1 MRYLVLSV
9 GYMRHAVY
17 WISMGFW
24 VPASSEIDRRETW
37 PLTNFWILLLKLL
50 EFCHKALTNASLSL
64 YPTTGQALVSDHDY
78 SLVTFSGCGAFRWIT
93 VPTLCHQLAPEGWR
107 LVAAL
112 PVHWTVSF
120 IDPIKVIL
128 KCCCCNVN
136 KDPLSV
142 PHLPH

>member
-1 MRYLVLSV
+1 MCSLVLSV
-9 GYMRHAVY
+9 GYMHYFYR
-17 WISMGFW
+17 ISMGLC
-24 VPASSEIDRRETW
+24 VPASY
-37 PLTNFWILLLKLL
+37 
-50 EFCHKALTNASLSL
+50 ASLSL
-64 YPTTGQALVSDHDY
+64 YPTTAQALVSDPDH

-93 VPTLCHQLAPEGWR
+93 APTLCHQLAPEGWR
-107 LVAAL
+107 LLAAL
-112 PVHWTVSF
+112 SVHWTVSF